1 MNVLGR
7 LVFLLA
13 AAAALAPAVSEAQT
27 IIKPPPK
34 GGLIPSGPYS
44 MAPRG
49 PSGEVISG
57 PGGSA
62 VRGPNSGFAPPTG
75 NGGVAAGQAGDGAP
89 VRHRTYG
96 APTGHAFY
104 YGGRAYYGVYAPT
117 FAYPQGW
124 AYRRWAVGAVLPAV
138 FLTRPYAYADY
149 ATLGLPRP
157 APGQRWVRYGPDLL
171 LVDAHSGAV
180 VHAAHGVFVER

>member
-1 MNVLGR
+1 MNILVR

-13 AAAALAPAVSEAQT
+13 AVAPLTGSEAQT

-34 GGLIPSGPYS
+34 GGLIPSGPSS

-49 PSGEVISG
+49 PNGEVISG

-62 VRGPNSGFAPPTG
+62 VRGPNSGFAPP
-75 NGGVAAGQAGDGAP
+75 NGAVTERAP
-89 VRHRTYG
+89 ADNLPAQHRAYG

-104 YGGRAYYGVYAPT
+104 YRGRTHYGVYAPVFT
-117 FAYPQGW
+117 YPQGW

-138 FLTRPYAYADY
+138 FLTRAYAYPDY
-149 ATLGLPRP
+149 ASLGLPRP
-157 APGQRWVRYGPDLL
+157 ASGQRWVRYGPDLL
-171 LVDAHSGAV
+171 LVDTRTGAV

>member
-1 MNVLGR
+1 MNILVR

-13 AAAALAPAVSEAQT
+13 AAAALAPLTGSEAQT
-27 IIKPPPK
+27 MIKPPPK

-49 PSGEVISG
+49 PNGEVISG

-62 VRGPNSGFAPPTG
+62 VRGPNSGFAPP
-75 NGGVAAGQAGDGAP
+75 NGAVAEGASGDSPPAQ
-89 VRHRTYG
+89 HRADG

-104 YGGRAYYGVYAPT
+104 YRGRAYYGVYAPA
-117 FAYPQGW
+117 FAYPVGW

-138 FLTRPYAYADY
+138 FLTRAYAYPDY
-149 ATLGLPRP
+149 ASLGLPRP
-157 APGQRWVRYGPDLL
+157 APGQRWLRYGPDLL
-171 LVDAHSGAV
+171 LADTRTGAV
-180 VHAAHGVFVER
+180 VHAARGVFEER

>member
-1 MNVLGR
+1 MNILVR

-13 AAAALAPAVSEAQT
+13 ATAALAPLTGSEAQT

-49 PSGEVISG
+49 PNGEVISG

-62 VRGPNSGFAPPTG
+62 VRGPNSGFAPP
-75 NGGVAAGQAGDGAP
+75 NGAVTEGAP
-89 VRHRTYG
+89 GDSAPAQHRAYG

-104 YGGRAYYGVYAPT
+104 YRGRAYYGVYAPG

-124 AYRRWAVGAVLPAV
+124 AYRRWAIGAVLPAV
-138 FLTRPYAYADY
+138 FLTRAYAYPDY
-149 ATLGLPRP
+149 ASLGLPRP
-157 APGQRWVRYGPDLL
+157 APGQRWLRYGPDLL
-171 LVDAHSGAV
+171 LADTRTGAV
-180 VHAAHGVFVER
+180 VHAARGVFEER